1 VAVEKPEP
9 TASLQE
15 PPWRYLVGI
24 SAAAIFAVLGVRML
38 LLGSEEFGVFVGLMG
53 WFSFGMALLTIVVM
67 LPRPIGR

>member
-1 VAVEKPEP
+1 
-9 TASLQE
+9 
-15 PPWRYLVGI
+15 
-24 SAAAIFAVLGVRML
+24 ML